1 MKLKKICILSA
12 VALLLVAS
20 VAMINPSAINL
31 GEVINHPWKAV
42 IYLF

>member
-1 MKLKKICILSA
+1 MKLKKICMLSA
-12 VALLLVAS
+12 IALLLLAS
-20 VAMINPSAINL
+20 VMMVNSGSINL